1 MKNTGNWIILIIIV
15 ILIAGGVILALPK
28 KSQGPDSTSNNTSS
42 SQTAVKNDVSLI
54 YRDGADQIGPVN
66 AKVKIVVFSD
76 YLCPY
81 CKNLH
86 ETLNQIVA
94 KYPNDVALYHRT
106 FIIHQG
112 AVIMAKAA
120 EAANKQGKFEVAD
133 NAIFGSYNKGD
144 QETMDAMAKS
154 IGLDVAQ
161 FDKDL
166 NSSDIQKIIDKD
178 NADAAALNLGG
189 TPSVFLDGT
198 YLEDPSTLPSQ
209 IDALLK

>member
-28 KSQGPDSTSNNTSS
+28 KSQGPDSSNKST
-42 SQTAVKNDVSLI
+42 SQTGVGNDASLI
-54 YRDGADQIGPVN
+54 YRDGADRTGPAD

-81 CKNLH
+81 CKTLH
-86 ETLNQIVA
+86 ETLNQIVS
-94 KYPNDVALYHRT
+94 KYPNDVAIFHRT
-106 FIIHQG
+106 FIIHPD

-120 EAANKQGKFEVAD
+120 ESANKQGKFESAD
-133 NAIFGSYNKGD
+133 NAIFGSFNKGN
-144 QETMDAMAKS
+144 QQTMDEMAKS
-154 IGLDVAQ
+154 IGLNMDQ
-161 FDKDL
+161 FNKDL

-189 TPSVFLDGT
+189 TPSVFLNGT
-198 YLEDPSTLPSQ
+198 YLEDPSVLASK
-209 IDALLK
+209 IDSLLK